1 MERQKHRVIVI
12 VASVCAIAVL
22 TCVMGWFAG
31 RFIPGSPTV
40 KEPAEGPEPLYISR
54 VASDAQYTSHDVSAG
69 DWLDL
74 SDTAFSGEELDDDA
88 AIQSNILQFLGEDSW
103 AILKSDDPWEAVVP
117 SCQIRITNARAVSA
131 ESFEEWY
138 QDYDYLQQVLA
149 YYDEYQTKFIVV
161 DVELA
166 NKSDEELGVIIPWL
180 WGDAFELSNAEGDC
194 VSEAARNGADE
205 GSGDEARHGFPL
217 GVTMRSSLIKELYGE
232 PSDDETST
240 QRHLQDDWSS
250 IPSGNSRTYTVVYP
264 VYRSMFES
272 QQEFDNIDLS
282 QMYLQ
287 IPDCGTKTM
296 HRLRLG

>member
-1 MERQKHRVIVI
+1 MEWQKHRAIAI

-31 RFIPGSPTV
+31 RFIPGNPTV
-40 KEPAEGPEPLYISR
+40 KEPAEGPESMDISWLI
-54 VASDAQYTSHDVSAG
+54 SDAQYASHDVSAG

-88 AIQSNILQFLGEDSW
+88 AIQSSIHQFLGEDSW
-103 AILKSDDPWEAVVP
+103 AVLKSDDSWEAMMP
-117 SCQIRITNARAVSA
+117 SSEIRITNARAVSA

-149 YYDEYQTKFIVV
+149 YYDEYQTKFVVV

-180 WGDAFELSNAEGDC
+180 WGDAFDLSSAEGDC
-194 VSEAARNGADE
+194 PSEAAWNGE
-205 GSGDEARHGFPL
+205 GESSGDAARHGLPL
-217 GVTMRSSLIKELYGE
+217 GVTMGSSLVKELYGE
-232 PSDDETST
+232 PSDDATST
-240 QRHLQDDWSS
+240 QRHLQDGWSS
-250 IPSGNSRTYTVVYP
+250 IPSGDSRTYTVVYP
-264 VYRSMFES
+264 AYRSMFAS
-272 QQEFDNIDLS
+272 QGDYDNIDLS